1 MNIVITGSTGYIANN
16 FLKIFNHSNIIKTS
30 LLITNDNYYEKNQQL
45 MVIKKKNIIID
56 KLILFGWGNLNN
68 YNSLEHTNII
78 LQNNLKFIEYMINHF
93 NIKEIIGI
101 GTCLEY
107 GNIEGSILE
116 NQYCN
121 PTTEYGKGKL
131 LMLNYLGG
139 ICGKRDI
146 KFKWARLFYN
156 YGKYQNK
163 DTLFTQLNKSI
174 KDNKSFFQ
182 MSMGNQ
188 KRDYLPVERVV
199 FGIKNLILCE
209 NIEGVVNI
217 CSGKSISVYD
227 LVKKYLK
234 SNNYVI
240 KIIRGKVKI
249 PEYEAFDFWGSDNLY
264 LNQINS
270 EKLLID
276 YF

>member
-16 FLKIFNHSNIIKTS
+16 FLKILNQSNIIKTS
-30 LLITNDNYYEKNQQL
+30 LLINNDNYFEKNQQL
-45 MVIKKKNIIID
+45 MVIKNKNIIID

-78 LQNNLKFIEYMINHF
+78 LQNNIKFIEYMINHF
-93 NIKEIIGI
+93 SIKEIIGI

-107 GNIEGSILE
+107 GKIEGSISE

-131 LMLNYLGG
+131 LMLNYLGE
-139 ICGKRDI
+139 ICGKKDI

-156 YGKYQNK
+156 YGENQNK
-163 DTLFTQLNKSI
+163 DTLFSQLIKSI
-174 KDNKSFFQ
+174 KDNKSSFL

-209 NIEGVVNI
+209 NIEGIVNI

-234 SNNYVI
+234 SNNFVI
-240 KIIRGKVKI
+240 KIVRGKVKI
-249 PEYEAFDFWGSDNLY
+249 PEYEAFNFWGSDNLY